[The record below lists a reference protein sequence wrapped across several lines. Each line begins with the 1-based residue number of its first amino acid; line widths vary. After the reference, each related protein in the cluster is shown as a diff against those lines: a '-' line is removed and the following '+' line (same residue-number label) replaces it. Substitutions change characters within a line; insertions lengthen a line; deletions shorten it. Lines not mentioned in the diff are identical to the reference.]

1 MGCILLFKNPEDE
14 LEYLELKRQERVK
27 RIHLI
32 RKLLICLKEEDFE
45 LYRHFIANH
54 KTFKRLLKSSIQ
66 HYINRWLAFKR
77 IQKLWN
83 IF

>member
-14 LEYLELKRQERVK
+14 LKYLEFKRQKRIK

-32 RKLLICLKEEDFE
+32 KKLLTCLKEEDFE
-45 LYRHFIANH
+45 LYYRFILDH
-54 KTFKRLLKSSIQ
+54 KIFKRRKNKFFS
-66 HYINRWLAFKR
+66 FKNIR
-77 IQKLWN
+77 KLWN

>member
-14 LEYLELKRQERVK
+14 LKYLEFKKQK
-27 RIHLI
+27 RIKRIRLI
-32 RKLLICLKEEDFE
+32 KKLLTYLKEEDFE

-77 IQKLWN
+77 I
-83 IF
+83 

>member
-1 MGCILLFKNPEDE
+1 MGIILLFKNPKDE
-14 LEYLELKRQERVK
+14 LKYLEFKRRERVK

-32 RKLLICLKEEDFE
+32 KKLLTCLKEEDFE

-54 KTFKRLLKSSIQ
+54 KTFKRLFKSSIQ
-66 HYINRWLAFKR
+66 YYINRWLAFKR
-77 IQKLWN
+77 IWKLWN

>member
-14 LEYLELKRQERVK
+14 LKYLEFKRQKRIK

-32 RKLLICLKEEDFE
+32 KKLLTCLKEEDFE
-45 LYRHFIANH
+45 LYRHFIANR
-54 KTFKRLLKSSIQ
+54 KTFKRLLKSSIR
-66 HYINRWLAFKR
+66 HYINKHLTSKR
-77 IQKLWN
+77 IWKLWN

>member
-1 MGCILLFKNPEDE
+1 MGCIFLFKNPEKE
-14 LEYLELKRQERVK
+14 LKYLEFKRRERVK

-32 RKLLICLKEEDFE
+32 RKLLICLKEEDFK

-66 HYINRWLAFKR
+66 YYINRWLTFKR
-77 IQKLWN
+77 I
-83 IF
+83 

>member
-1 MGCILLFKNPEDE
+1 MRCILLFKNPEDE
-14 LEYLELKRQERVK
+14 LKYLEFKRRKRVK

-32 RKLLICLKEEDFE
+32 KKLLTCLKEEDFE

>member
-1 MGCILLFKNPEDE
+1 MGYTLLFKSKKDQ
-14 LEYLELKRQERVK
+14 LEYLEFKRQERVK
-27 RIHLI
+27 RICLI
-32 RKLLICLKEEDFE
+32 RKLLTCLKEEDFE

-77 IQKLWN
+77 I
-83 IF
+83 

>member
-14 LEYLELKRQERVK
+14 LEYLEFKRQERVK

-32 RKLLICLKEEDFE
+32 RKLLTCLKEEDFE

-66 HYINRWLAFKR
+66 HYITRWLAFKR
-77 IQKLWN
+77 I
-83 IF
+83 

>member
-14 LEYLELKRQERVK
+14 LKYLEFKRQKRIK

-32 RKLLICLKEEDFE
+32 KKLLICLKEEDFE

-54 KTFKRLLKSSIQ
+54 KTFKRLFKLSVQ
-66 HYINRWLAFKR
+66 YYINRWLAFKR
-77 IQKLWN
+77 I
-83 IF
+83 

>member
-1 MGCILLFKNPEDE
+1 MGIILLFKNSEDE
-14 LEYLELKRQERVK
+14 LKYLEFKKQKRIK

-54 KTFKRLLKSSIQ
+54 KIFKRLFKSSIQ
-66 HYINRWLAFKR
+66 YYINRWLAFKR
-77 IQKLWN
+77 I
-83 IF
+83 

>member
-1 MGCILLFKNPEDE
+1 MRCILLFKNPEDE
-14 LEYLELKRQERVK
+14 LKYLEFKRRKRVK

-32 RKLLICLKEEDFE
+32 KKLLTCLKEEDFE

-66 HYINRWLAFKR
+66 HYINRWFTSKR
-77 IQKLWN
+77 I
-83 IF
+83 

>member
-1 MGCILLFKNPEDE
+1 MGCILLFKNPENE
-14 LEYLELKRQERVK
+14 LEYLEFKRQKRVK
-27 RIHLI
+27 RIYLI
-32 RKLLICLKEEDFE
+32 RKLLTCLKEEDFE

-77 IQKLWN
+77 I
-83 IF
+83 

>member
-1 MGCILLFKNPEDE
+1 MGYTLLFKSKKDQ
-14 LEYLELKRQERVK
+14 LEYLEFKRQERVK

-32 RKLLICLKEEDFE
+32 RKLLTCLKEEDFE

-66 HYINRWLAFKR
+66 HYINKHLTPKR
-77 IQKLWN
+77 IWKLWN

>member
-1 MGCILLFKNPEDE
+1 MGIILLFKNPKDE
-14 LEYLELKRQERVK
+14 LKYLEFKRQERVK

-32 RKLLICLKEEDFE
+32 RKLLTCLKEEDFE

-77 IQKLWN
+77 L
-83 IF
+83 

>member
-1 MGCILLFKNPEDE
+1 MGIILLFKNPKDE
-14 LEYLELKRQERVK
+14 LKYLEFKMQERVK

-32 RKLLICLKEEDFE
+32 RKLLTCLKEEDFE

-77 IQKLWN
+77 I
-83 IF
+83 

>member
-1 MGCILLFKNPEDE
+1 MGIILLFKNPKDE
-14 LEYLELKRQERVK
+14 LKYLEFKRRERVK

-32 RKLLICLKEEDFE
+32 KKLLTCLKEEDFE

-66 HYINRWLAFKR
+66 HYINKHLTPKR
-77 IQKLWN
+77 IWKLWN
-83 IF
+83 MF

>member
-1 MGCILLFKNPEDE
+1 MGIILLFKNPKDE
-14 LEYLELKRQERVK
+14 LKYLEFKRRERVK

-32 RKLLICLKEEDFE
+32 KKLLTCLKEEDFE

-66 HYINRWLAFKR
+66 PYINRWLAFKR
-77 IQKLWN
+77 I
-83 IF
+83 

>member
-1 MGCILLFKNPEDE
+1 MGYILLFKNPEDE
-14 LEYLELKRQERVK
+14 LKYLEFKRQKRIK

-54 KTFKRLLKSSIQ
+54 KIFKRLFKSSIRY
-66 HYINRWLAFKR
+66 YINRWLAFKR
-77 IQKLWN
+77 I
-83 IF
+83 

>member
-1 MGCILLFKNPEDE
+1 MGIILLFKNPEDE
-14 LEYLELKRQERVK
+14 LKYLEFKRQKRIK

-32 RKLLICLKEEDFE
+32 RKLLTCLKKEDFE
-45 LYRHFIANH
+45 LYYRFIANH

-66 HYINRWLAFKR
+66 YYINKYFTPKR
-77 IQKLWN
+77 VWKLWN

>member
-1 MGCILLFKNPEDE
+1 MGIILLFKNPEDE
-14 LEYLELKRQERVK
+14 LKYLEFERQKRIK

-32 RKLLICLKEEDFE
+32 RKLLTCLKEEDFE
-45 LYRHFIANH
+45 LYRYFIANH

-66 HYINRWLAFKR
+66 HYINKHLTPKR
-77 IQKLWN
+77 IQNLWN

>member
-1 MGCILLFKNPEDE
+1 MGYILLFKNSEDE
-14 LEYLELKRQERVK
+14 LKYLEFKKQKRIK

-54 KTFKRLLKSSIQ
+54 KIFKRLLKSSIQ
-66 HYINRWLAFKR
+66 YYINRWLTFKR
-77 IQKLWN
+77 I
-83 IF
+83 

>member
-1 MGCILLFKNPEDE
+1 MGIILLFKNPKDE
-14 LEYLELKRQERVK
+14 LEYLEFKRQK
-27 RIHLI
+27 RIKRIYLI
-32 RKLLICLKEEDFE
+32 KKLLTCLKEEDFE

-77 IQKLWN
+77 I
-83 IF
+83 

>member
-14 LEYLELKRQERVK
+14 LKYLEFKKQKRIK

-32 RKLLICLKEEDFE
+32 RKLLTYLKEEDFE
-45 LYRHFIANH
+45 LYHHFIANH

-66 HYINRWLAFKR
+66 YYINRWLAFKR
-77 IQKLWN
+77 I
-83 IF
+83 

>member
-1 MGCILLFKNPEDE
+1 MGIILLFKNPKDE
-14 LEYLELKRQERVK
+14 LKYLEFKRRERVK

-32 RKLLICLKEEDFE
+32 KKLLTCLKEEDFE

-77 IQKLWN
+77 I
-83 IF
+83 

>member
-1 MGCILLFKNPEDE
+1 MGIILLFKNTEDE
-14 LEYLELKRQERVK
+14 LKYLEFKKQKRIK

-32 RKLLICLKEEDFE
+32 KKLLICLKEEDFE
-45 LYRHFIANH
+45 LYCHFIANH

-77 IQKLWN
+77 I
-83 IF
+83 